1 MQVNAAV
8 QTLSLTRRMM
18 ILQFFEISC
27 NMQMCADVLKV
38 PAAFTFYPENARQQV
53 SQ

>member
-18 ILQFFEISC
+18 ILQFFESC
-27 NMQMCADVLKV
+27 NMQMCTDILKV
-38 PAAFTFYPENARQQV
+38 PAAFTFYPEDARQQV